1 MIRKLAPILGVT
13 FIDIIGFSMLLPIL
27 PYFVTHFGMSAI
39 VVGILLSTFSLCQL
53 ISGPIWGNAS
63 DRIGRKKVLIISQI
77 GATIGWAMLAFAP
90 NIVWVFIARII
101 EGISGGNIGIT
112 QAYVADLVEPKQ
124 RAKAFGL
131 ISATFAA
138 GMVFGPAGG
147 GLLFSKFGF
156 AAPFLAASAL
166 QFLTL
171 ILTVLLLPESRSK
184 AKIDEEHVGAREV
197 FATFTNTRLS
207 PLLVQKL
214 ALSLALYGWY
224 SAIALYLAGQLHF
237 GVVQT
242 TQYFSL
248 FAVINVVINGV
259 GVGKASNRLGD
270 RLMSSLGLV
279 LLVAAFASAPFVH
292 NLYTLTAVMVLFAVG
307 GAFANNGL
315 TAMISNAATEREQG
329 TVLGVSSSLD
339 SLSGILAPPVSTGL
353 LARYGSP
360 FASVEPLFMSA
371 IALALG
377 IRNSL
382 RAPTVPHDVT
392 DQSVLTSA
400 ARSSYEDED
409 YRYDVTRS

>member
-53 ISGPIWGNAS
+53 ISGPIWGNVS
-63 DRIGRKKVLIISQI
+63 DRVGRKTVLIISQI

-90 NIVWVFIARII
+90 SIGWVFIARII
-101 EGISGGNIGIT
+101 EGVSGGNIGIT

-124 RAKAFGL
+124 RARAFGL

-147 GLLFSKFGF
+147 GLLYSRFGF
-156 AAPFLAASAL
+156 PAPFLAASAL
-166 QFLTL
+166 QLITL
-171 ILTVLLLPESRSK
+171 VLTVILLPESRSK
-184 AKIDEEHVGAREV
+184 LERDEEHVGMREV
-197 FATFTNTRLS
+197 FSTFTNTRLS
-207 PLLVQKL
+207 PLLLQKL

-224 SAIALYLAGQLHF
+224 SAIALYLAGQMHF

-248 FAVINVVINGV
+248 FAVLNVVINGV

-270 RLMSSLGLV
+270 RVMSSLGLA
-279 LLVAAFASAPFVH
+279 LLVAAFAAAPFVH
-292 NLYTLTAVMVLFAVG
+292 NIFTLTGVMILFAVG

-315 TAMISNAATEREQG
+315 VAMISNVATEREQG

-360 FASVEPLFMSA
+360 FASIEPLVMSV

-382 RAPTVPHDVT
+382 LAPRVSHGVT
-392 DQSVLTSA
+392 DESV
-400 ARSSYEDED
+400 
-409 YRYDVTRS
+409 VTPPAEELV

>member
-27 PYFVTHFGMSAI
+27 PYFVTHFGMSPI
-39 VVGILLSTFSLCQL
+39 VVGLLLSTFSLCQL
-53 ISGPIWGNAS
+53 ISGPIWGNVS
-63 DRIGRKKVLIISQI
+63 DRIGRKTVLIISQV

-90 NIVWVFIARII
+90 SILWVFIARIV
-101 EGISGGNIGIT
+101 EGVSGGNIGIT

-124 RAKAFGL
+124 RARAFGL

-147 GLLFSKFGF
+147 GLLYSKFGF
-156 AAPFLAASAL
+156 PAPFLTASAL
-166 QFLTL
+166 QLITL
-171 ILTVLLLPESRSK
+171 ILTVILLPESRSK
-184 AKIDEEHVGAREV
+184 VERDKEHVGMREI

-207 PLLVQKL
+207 PLLLQKL

-224 SAIALYLAGQLHF
+224 SVIALYLAGQMHY

-248 FAVINVVINGV
+248 FAILNVVINGV

-270 RLMSSLGLV
+270 RLMSSLGLA
-279 LLVAAFASAPFVH
+279 LLVGAFAAAPFVH
-292 NLYTLTAVMVLFAVG
+292 NVYTLSAVMILFATG

-315 TAMISNAATEREQG
+315 VAMISNVATEREQG

-360 FASVEPLFMSA
+360 FASVEPLIMSA

-377 IRNSL
+377 VRNSL
-382 RAPTVPHDVT
+382 RAPTVAHRAT
-392 DQSVLTSA
+392 DDSVLTPPA
-400 ARSSYEDED
+400 EEL
-409 YRYDVTRS
+409 V